1 MDLKE
6 TTDKVIKYKL
16 KYSAQELEDKLDKVD
31 QEYSLEE
38 KEKLNGLKNY
48 DDSQI
53 KSDVNT
59 LTENKLDKNQGT
71 ENSGKVLGTNANGEV
86 VPLNG
91 YGFEYDEET
100 KMLKY
105 GTDPTS
111 NLNQGIG
118 LDHTLSKRGYAADA
132 SAVGELKGDLSDLE
146 SDLEDAFV
154 FEKMTEE
161 CSTINQGE
169 GYWKIQGG
177 KAVFVERSGTYFHAQ
192 YFEIIDTKSNYKLTV
207 RCVDSTVNN
216 YIFVDGEYNVL
227 ESSDVGGIANTYYE
241 YDLVIPTNAKYQ
253 LFSSKGLGEPR
264 KYLIREYTEKILK
277 DFVKNPI
284 VITVKKDGTGDYETI
299 RGALDSITDANSKT
313 NPYVIE
319 VYEGIYE
326 VFEDYT
332 NEEILSA
339 GTEHYTDTSFVGL
352 KFTDGISLRGVG
364 VRENIIIHGEV
375 STDYEQSIR
384 NNLSTLN
391 FQGTM
396 SCENVTVTAKN
407 IRYAVHD
414 DFTNQSGA
422 IRKVKNC
429 NFFGSALTSGT
440 SGQSYGMGQRP
451 NDNAVFENCDF
462 GVTFLWHSA
471 NLASAINPSSIMLL
485 NCKAIQCSL
494 VNYNHNVVN
503 SVHLNNCDFDS
514 VIISFKSG
522 TSDTNNCKLFG
533 VGTNS
538 MINSPSDYIYEI
550 NGVKRFIKPSSN
562 VLSVGQLVSVGSA
575 LYWEGTIN
583 KTTNKDI
590 AYGVIVG
597 VDDKYYYVQKNGY
610 ISSDRFN
617 LDDLSV
623 GDYVTIDTNGII
635 VGGGTKEN
643 AIGVVKR
650 VGSGIGYI
658 KLLIN

>member
-1 MDLKE
+1 MGILTDYENADAVNAALNKGVAADGNIVELQNDINVLKE
-6 TTDKVIKYKL
+6 
-16 KYSAQELEDKLDKVD
+16 
-31 QEYSLEE
+31 
-38 KEKLNGLKNY
+38 
-48 DDSQI
+48 
-53 KSDVNT
+53 
-59 LTENKLDKNQGT
+59 
-71 ENSGKVLGTNANGEV
+71 
-86 VPLNG
+86 
-91 YGFEYDEET
+91 
-100 KMLKY
+100 
-105 GTDPTS
+105 
-111 NLNQGIG
+111 
-118 LDHTLSKRGYAADA
+118 
-132 SAVGELKGDLSDLE
+132 DLSDLE

-207 RCVDSTVNN
+207 RCVGSTVNN

-241 YDLVIPTNAKYQ
+241 YDLVIPTNAKYL
-253 LFSSKGLGEPR
+253 LFSSKGLGKPR

-284 VITVKKDGTGDYETI
+284 VITVRKDGTGDYETI
-299 RGALDSITDANSKT
+299 RGALDSVTDANSKT
-313 NPYVIE
+313 KPYVIE
-319 VYEGIYE
+319 VYEGTYN

-471 NLASAINPSSIMLL
+471 NLASAKNPSSIMLL

-494 VNYNHNVVN
+494 SNYNHNVVN
-503 SVHLNNCDFDS
+503 SVYLNNCDFDS
-514 VIISFKSG
+514 VIIGFHSG
-522 TSDTNNCKLFG
+522 TSNTNNCKLFG

-538 MINSPSDYIYEI
+538 MLNSPSDYIYEI

-597 VDDKYYYVQKNGY
+597 VDDKYYYVQKSGY

-623 GDYVTIDTNGII
+623 GDYVTIDTNGLI

-650 VGSGIGYI
+650 IENGKGYI